1 MSNKMD
7 RPLVTVDGR
16 TLMDRPL
23 EPPNFVVDTLISQ
36 GLHILAG
43 SPKVG
48 KSWLAL
54 WLAVTVAKG
63 EPVWGMSVKQGTTL
77 YLCLEDSVLRI
88 QNRLFEITEDA
99 PDSVH
104 FCTECAPIG
113 QGLEEQVEGFLVAH
127 PDTVLVLVDTLQMV
141 RPVHDATYANDY
153 RDLSVLK
160 RLADKHGIAILLI
173 HHLRK
178 ETADD
183 VFNRKPMVLHRAHTM
198 KPEQNH
204 FTCRTYKKDGA
215 EVCSAH
221 YIREV
226 ALKEIV
232 LETIRRATEFAR
244 SDPERFAAYIQQK
257 QSTEVAKEIRGL
269 ERELSTMRK
278 RDGEL
283 DVVFKRMYEDSALG
297 RVSNEQFRLLS
308 EAYSKEKAQLA
319 EAIPATE
326 ERLEKLRSSMANAK
340 NFIAKARKFTDMTE
354 LTPEL
359 LRTFV
364 AKIIVYEKE
373 VKYSKHAPQKIHI
386 CFRDFNLNETDDMLL
401 CGETTEKADGTIALP
416 A

>member
-160 RLADKHGIAILLI
+160 RLAGSTVSPVRQPSAGRWIPVLLWWKI
-173 HHLRK
+173 
-178 ETADD
+178 
-183 VFNRKPMVLHRAHTM
+183 
-198 KPEQNH
+198 
-204 FTCRTYKKDGA
+204 GA
-215 EVCSAH
+215 
-221 YIREV
+221 
-226 ALKEIV
+226 
-232 LETIRRATEFAR
+232 
-244 SDPERFAAYIQQK
+244 AA
-257 QSTEVAKEIRGL
+257 VR
-269 ERELSTMRK
+269 
-278 RDGEL
+278 
-283 DVVFKRMYEDSALG
+283 
-297 RVSNEQFRLLS
+297 
-308 EAYSKEKAQLA
+308 
-319 EAIPATE
+319 
-326 ERLEKLRSSMANAK
+326 RSSPASVVTLNTGSCLWNATLK
-340 NFIAKARKFTDMTE
+340 T
-354 LTPEL
+354 
-359 LRTFV
+359 
-364 AKIIVYEKE
+364 
-373 VKYSKHAPQKIHI
+373 
-386 CFRDFNLNETDDMLL
+386 
-401 CGETTEKADGTIALP
+401 CGRW
-416 A
+416 

>member
-7 RPLVTVDGR
+7 RHLVTVDGR

-183 VFNRKPMVLHRAHTM
+183 VFNRSPVARRLIEHEDKIRVFKDILHFAGSKQILDVLRNGCGYAAPFSETLPDFNGIGGGLFLFQEKMKFVHKIPGGFPFCPVDGDAVPYLVLHNEHT
-198 KPEQNH
+198 
-204 FTCRTYKKDGA
+204 
-215 EVCSAH
+215 
-221 YIREV
+221 
-226 ALKEIV
+226 
-232 LETIRRATEFAR
+232 
-244 SDPERFAAYIQQK
+244 
-257 QSTEVAKEIRGL
+257 
-269 ERELSTMRK
+269 
-278 RDGEL
+278 
-283 DVVFKRMYEDSALG
+283 
-297 RVSNEQFRLLS
+297 
-308 EAYSKEKAQLA
+308 
-319 EAIPATE
+319 
-326 ERLEKLRSSMANAK
+326 
-340 NFIAKARKFTDMTE
+340 
-354 LTPEL
+354 
-359 LRTFV
+359 
-364 AKIIVYEKE
+364 
-373 VKYSKHAPQKIHI
+373 
-386 CFRDFNLNETDDMLL
+386 
-401 CGETTEKADGTIALP
+401 
-416 A
+416 